1 MKTLIIEYIPK
12 NKQSNTEKLL
22 DAIREEIKYFD
33 IEELDLLFDEP
44 DLFLSDRLLAYINRD
59 FLVQKLLPEEEYLLS
74 KLARMAIQL
83 KSADI
88 VVTVFLMY
96 NFSVSAIVE
105 AWFDSVMQEVT
116 FGKENNGQIISN
128 AEKKKR
134 LICDH

>member
-1 MKTLIIEYIPK
+1 MKTLIIEYIPR

-59 FLVQKLLPEEEYLLS
+59 FLVQKLLPEEECLLS
-74 KLARMAIQL
+74 KLDRMAVQL

-96 NFSVSAIVE
+96 NFSVSAIVK
-105 AWFDSVMQEVT
+105 AWFDSVMKEVT
-116 FGKENNGQIISN
+116 FGKENNGQIILN
-128 AEKKKR
+128 AEKKSV
-134 LICDH
+134 

>member
-1 MKTLIIEYIPK
+1 MKTLIIEYIPR
-12 NKQSNTEKLL
+12 NKQSNIEKLL

-33 IEELDLLFDEP
+33 IEEPDLLFDEP

-59 FLVQKLLPEEEYLLS
+59 FLVQKLLPEEESLLS
-74 KLARMAIQL
+74 KLDRMAVQL

-96 NFSVSAIVE
+96 NFSVPAIVK

-116 FGKENNGQIISN
+116 FGKENNGQIILN
-128 AEKKKR
+128 AEKKSV
-134 LICDH
+134 

>member
-1 MKTLIIEYIPK
+1 MKTLIIKYIPR

-59 FLVQKLLPEEEYLLS
+59 FLVKKLLPEEGCLLS
-74 KLARMAIQL
+74 KLDRMAVQL

-96 NFSVSAIVE
+96 NFSVPAIVK

-134 LICDH
+134 MICDH

>member
-1 MKTLIIEYIPK
+1 MKTLIIKYIPR

-44 DLFLSDRLLAYINRD
+44 DLFLSDRLLAYIRD
-59 FLVQKLLPEEEYLLS
+59 FLVQKLLPEEECLLS
-74 KLARMAIQL
+74 KLDRMAVQL

-96 NFSVSAIVE
+96 NFSVPAIVK

-134 LICDH
+134 MICDH

>member
-1 MKTLIIEYIPK
+1 MKTLIIEYIPR
-12 NKQSNTEKLL
+12 NKQSNTERLL

-33 IEELDLLFDEP
+33 IEELDPLFDEP
-44 DLFLSDRLLAYINRD
+44 DLFHSDRLLAYINRD
-59 FLVQKLLPEEEYLLS
+59 FLVQKLLPEEECLLS
-74 KLARMAIQL
+74 KLDRMAVQL

-96 NFSVSAIVE
+96 NFSVPAIVK

-128 AEKKKR
+128 AQKKSV
-134 LICDH
+134 

>member
-1 MKTLIIEYIPK
+1 MKTLIIEYIPR

-59 FLVQKLLPEEEYLLS
+59 FLVQKLLPEEECLLS
-74 KLARMAIQL
+74 KLDRMAVQL

-96 NFSVSAIVE
+96 NFSVSAIVK

-128 AEKKKR
+128 AEKKSV
-134 LICDH
+134 

>member
-1 MKTLIIEYIPK
+1 MKTLIIEYIPR

-33 IEELDLLFDEP
+33 IGEPDLLFDEP

-59 FLVQKLLPEEEYLLS
+59 FLVQKLLPEEECLLS
-74 KLARMAIQL
+74 KLDRMAVQL
-83 KSADI
+83 KCADI

-96 NFSVSAIVE
+96 NFSVSAIVK

-128 AEKKKR
+128 AEKKSV
-134 LICDH
+134 